1 MPKKAIVKRLVKR
14 EKERPFNDEDTEIQI
29 TEAEH
34 VAVYCRDPLERM
46 AKQDPVVDRVLDK
59 NIEQDILVQDEDN
72 DLAVR
77 TRERYIPKMP
87 LPGEFRAQ
95 MMSSDDNTHLNDLE
109 MSVRFY
115 TDAIYGNKEMAK
127 VFLMGVAR
135 QLRYWIL
142 VQEPKPDT
150 PDDQSQLLYVR
161 DQFLPKMAADYKELA
176 RYLTP
181 ETDLESFRRLPME
194 IAILTSEINTKIDQI
209 QRAREALEAEGIDPL
224 DLEGSPWID
233 YPPTNLIAWIS
244 NNPDLAQA
252 VLDNPDQHDMFIF
265 AAWKELFQSKNVVD
279 FLSLQDRLAQ
289 KINIDVQ
296 KKEALSKLD
305 TLVKKGSIKDL
316 TKELEKPQN
325 RSIKSD
331 FIEALNISKETE
343 HLGLLQ
349 TLEKQYNTSGSV
361 LTEQVISNPEDFIRA
376 LIPS

>member
-1 MPKKAIVKRLVKR
+1 MPKKAIVKRLIKR

-29 TEAEH
+29 TDTEH
-34 VAVYCRDPLERM
+34 VATYCRDPLERM
-46 AKQDPVVDRVLDK
+46 AKEDPVIERVLDK
-59 NIEQDILVQDEDN
+59 NIEQDIMVQDEDD

-87 LPGEFRAQ
+87 LPEEFRSN
-95 MMSSDDNTHLNDLE
+95 MMSSDDNTQLNDLE

-115 TDAIYGNKEMAK
+115 TDAIYQNKEMAK

-150 PDDQSQLLYVR
+150 PDDSSQLLYVR
-161 DQFLPKMAADYKELA
+161 DQFLPKMAADYAELE

-209 QRAREALEAEGIDPL
+209 QRTREALEAEGIDPL
-224 DLEGSPWID
+224 ELEAAPWID
-233 YPPTNLIAWIS
+233 YPPTNIINWIL

-252 VLDNPDQHDMFIF
+252 ALDNPDQHDAFVF
-265 AAWKELFQSKNVVD
+265 AAWKELFESKSVVD
-279 FLSLQDRLAQ
+279 FLSLQDRLSQ

-296 KKEALSKLD
+296 KKDAMMKLES
-305 TLVKKGSIKDL
+305 LVKTGSIKDL
-316 TKELEKPQN
+316 TKELERPQN
-325 RSIKSD
+325 KDVKSD
-331 FIEALNISKETE
+331 FLEALNISKETK
-343 HLGLLQ
+343 HRDLLQ
-349 TLEKQYNTSGSV
+349 TLEKQYNTSGSL
-361 LTEQVISNPEDFIRA
+361 LTEQVISNPEDFIQA